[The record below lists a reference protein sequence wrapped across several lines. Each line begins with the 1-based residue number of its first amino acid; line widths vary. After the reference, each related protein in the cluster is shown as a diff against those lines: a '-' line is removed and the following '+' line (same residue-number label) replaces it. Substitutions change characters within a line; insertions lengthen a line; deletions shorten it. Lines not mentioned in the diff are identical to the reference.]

1 MWLNLP
7 WVRLE
12 GMVQPS
18 AGGFGGGGGAAFHK
32 WGSRT
37 WCGLPQVGLR
47 GLAQPSAGGVGDLVQ
62 LSSGPSANVIR
73 VSRKSLL

>member
-1 MWLNLP
+1 
-7 WVRLE
+7 
-12 GMVQPS
+12 MVQPS
-18 AGGFGGGGGAAFHK
+18 TDGFGAGGGAAFRK

-37 WCGLPQVGLR
+37 WCGLLR
-47 GLAQPSAGGVGDLVQ
+47 VRLGGLAQPSAGGAGGLMQ